1 MFGNFLYFIIAL
13 LITTTYQPGEETNFR
28 PVESALLFFGL
39 IVLFTGITRATF
51 QRIERRLATES
62 FVRLDH
68 LFNSALTRQSV
79 MAVVLFAVDIYGL
92 NLSAFLAR
100 VPIFRVFPT
109 LQALLFIAL
118 FTGYLAVV
126 WVFAYDLQH
135 ELYHAGIS
143 RKAYV
148 GSNIAFAVP
157 VLLPWFLLS
166 VVADLIHA
174 LPFAAPGRLLDTTTG
189 QVLYFLFFLL
199 LVAVVGPAMIQKFW
213 RCKPLEPGYHRSRI
227 EALCRKAD
235 MRYAEILYWPIFGGR
250 MITAGVMG
258 LVRKFRYLLVTRAL
272 LQMLAP
278 EEIDAVVAHE
288 IGHVKRRHLLFY
300 LFFFTG
306 YLLLSFATFDLIVY
320 TFLYSRPLYGL
331 ISSLGLNQ
339 TTVTSVIFSLVMIA
353 LFLFY
358 FRFIFGF
365 FMRNFERQADCFVY
379 ALFNSAAPLISTL
392 QKIART
398 SGQPPE
404 KPNWHHFSI
413 SQRIDYLM
421 RCEADRGWITRQ
433 DRKIRKGI
441 GVYLAGILLVATVGY
456 HLNFGETG
464 RRLNAHFMENII
476 LGELEKNPQN
486 PDLLSMLGDL
496 YFAAKKYPETIQAYT
511 AALRLNPEDAQV
523 LNNLAWLYAT
533 CEDHALRDS
542 HRALALAQAAAR
554 LDPTAHVLDTLA
566 ESYFVSGRLEEA
578 VAVAARALAL
588 APSNRSYY
596 EDQLRKFREAFEH
609 QGGTAP
615 ASSTRTSRQT
625 VRPVKEGHDWHPN
638 KA

>member
-1 MFGNFLYFIIAL
+1 MFGNFLYFIVAL
-13 LITTTYQPGEETNFR
+13 LITTTYQPGEDANFR
-28 PVESALLFFGL
+28 PMESALLFFGL
-39 IVLFTGITRATF
+39 IVVFTGITRTAF
-51 QRIERRLATES
+51 QRIERRLATDS
-62 FVRLDH
+62 FARLDH
-68 LFNSALTRQSV
+68 QFNSALTRQSV
-79 MAVVLFAVDIYGL
+79 LALVVFAVDIYGL
-92 NLSAFLAR
+92 NLSAFLTQVAL
-100 VPIFRVFPT
+100 FRVFPT
-109 LQALLFIAL
+109 LQALLFIGL
-118 FTGYLAVV
+118 FVGYLAVV
-126 WVFAYDLQH
+126 WACAYDLH
-135 ELYHAGIS
+135 RELYRTEIS

-148 GSNIAFAVP
+148 RSNIAFSVP

-174 LPFAAPGRLLDTTTG
+174 LPFAAPGRLLDSTTG

-213 RCKPLEPGYHRSRI
+213 RCKPLEAGYHRSRI
-227 EALCRKAD
+227 EALCRKAG
-235 MRYAEILYWPIFGGR
+235 MQYAEILYWPIFGGH

-258 LVRKFRYLLVTRAL
+258 LVKRFRYLLVTRAL
-272 LQMLAP
+272 LRMLAP

-320 TFLYSRPLYGL
+320 TLLYSRPLYGL
-331 ISSLGLNQ
+331 ITSLGLNQ
-339 TTVTSVIFSLVMIA
+339 ATVTSVIFSLVMIA

-379 ALFNSAAPLISTL
+379 SLFNSAAPLISTL
-392 QKIART
+392 QKIAQT

-413 SQRIDYLM
+413 SQRIDYLK
-421 RCEADRGWITRQ
+421 RCEADKSWIARQ
-433 DRKIRKGI
+433 DRKIRKSI
-441 GVYLAGILLVATVGY
+441 GVYLAGILLVGAVGY

-476 LGELEKNPQN
+476 LGELEKTPENPA
-486 PDLLSMLGDL
+486 LYSMLGDL
-496 YFAAKKYPETIQAYT
+496 YYAAKKYPETIQAYT

-533 CEDHALRDS
+533 CEDSALRDPE
-542 HRALALAQAAAR
+542 RALALAQAAVR

-566 ESYFVSGRLEEA
+566 ESYFLTGRLEEA
-578 VAVAARALAL
+578 VTAAARALAL
-588 APSNRSYY
+588 ASSNRSYY
-596 EDQLRKFREAFEH
+596 EDQLRKFRRGL
-609 QGGTAP
+609 QKK
-615 ASSTRTSRQT
+615 SRGS
-625 VRPVKEGHDWHPN
+625 V
-638 KA
+638 

>member
-1 MFGNFLYFIIAL
+1 MFGNFLYFIVAL

-28 PVESALLFFGL
+28 LVESALLFFGL

-51 QRIERRLATES
+51 QRIERRLATDS
-62 FVRLDH
+62 FARLDH
-68 LFNSALTRQSV
+68 LFNSAVTRQSV
-79 MAVVLFAVDIYGL
+79 LAVVVFAVDIYGL
-92 NLSAFLAR
+92 NLSAFLTR
-100 VPIFRVFPT
+100 VPVFQVFPT

-126 WVFAYDLQH
+126 WAFAYDVQR
-135 ELYHAGIS
+135 ELYHAAIS

-174 LPFAAPGRLLDTTTG
+174 LPFAAPGRLLDSTTW

-213 RCKPLEPGYHRSRI
+213 RCKPLDPGYQRSRI

-258 LVRKFRYLLVTRAL
+258 LVRRFRYLLVTRAL

-320 TFLYSRPLYGL
+320 TLLYSRPLYGL

-339 TTVTSVIFSLVMIA
+339 TTVTSVLFSLVMIA

-379 ALFNSAAPLISTL
+379 SLFNSAAPLISTL
-392 QKIART
+392 QTIART

-413 SQRIDYLM
+413 SQRIDYLR
-421 RCEADRGWITRQ
+421 RCEADRSWITRQ

-441 GVYLAGILLVATVGY
+441 GVYLAGILLVAAVGY

-486 PDLLSMLGDL
+486 PGLLSMLGDL
-496 YFAAKKYPETIQAYT
+496 RYAAKRYPEAIRAYVQ
-511 AALRLNPEDAQV
+511 ALRLNPEDAQV

-533 CEDHALRDS
+533 CEDPALRDPD
-542 HRALALAQAAAR
+542 RALALAQAAAR

-588 APSNRSYY
+588 ARSNRSYY
-596 EDQLRKFREAFEH
+596 EDQLRKFREAADR
-609 QGGTAP
+609 QGGLAP
-615 ASSTRTSRQT
+615 ASAARTARQPIRL
-625 VRPVKEGHDWHPN
+625 VAALG
-638 KA
+638 